1 MVEMTII
8 SYILFISTSSSME
21 QPNRETTVMKQRET
35 PIEELDEGFPST
47 VENYGVEEPMD
58 LNAQLVYRPA
68 ATYFVRVSGDSMIDV
83 GIQSGDILVVDKSL
97 EASDGSIVIAELDGE
112 FLVKQ
117 FRRCKD
123 GSAWLVPANPR
134 FQPIN
139 VTDRPDFSI
148 WGVVTAYIHQFV
160 HEGFRK

>member
-1 MVEMTII
+1 MRQHENSTEDETAEFPASTE
-8 SYILFISTSSSME
+8 SYGLE
-21 QPNRETTVMKQRET
+21 K
-35 PIEELDEGFPST
+35 
-47 VENYGVEEPMD
+47 PMD

-68 ATYFVRVSGDSMIDV
+68 ATYFVRVSGDSMIDA

-160 HEGFRK
+160 REGLRK

>member
-1 MVEMTII
+1 
-8 SYILFISTSSSME
+8 ME
-21 QPNRETTVMKQRET
+21 QQKQESTFMKQHGT
-35 PIEELDEGFPST
+35 PIEDVEASFPAST
-47 VENYGVEEPMD
+47 ESCGLEAPID
-58 LNAQLVYRPA
+58 LNAKLVYRPA
-68 ATYFVRVSGDSMIDV
+68 ATYFVRVSGDSMIGA

-97 EASDGSIVIAELDGE
+97 EARDGSIVIAELDGE

-117 FRRCKD
+117 FRRWKD

-148 WGVVTAYIHQFV
+148 WGVVTAYIHQFI

>member
-1 MVEMTII
+1 
-8 SYILFISTSSSME
+8 
-21 QPNRETTVMKQRET
+21 
-35 PIEELDEGFPST
+35 
-47 VENYGVEEPMD
+47 
-58 LNAQLVYRPA
+58 
-68 ATYFVRVSGDSMIDV
+68 MIGI

-97 EASDGSIVIAELDGE
+97 DARDRSIVIAKLDGE

-117 FRRCKD
+117 FCRWKD

-148 WGVVTAYIHQFV
+148 FGVVTAYIHQFV
-160 HEGFRK
+160 HERIRK

>member
-1 MVEMTII
+1 
-8 SYILFISTSSSME
+8 ME
-21 QPNRETTVMKQRET
+21 QHET
-35 PIEELDEGFPST
+35 PEDVEASFPAS
-47 VENYGVEEPMD
+47 VDSCGLEKPMD
-58 LNAQLVYRPA
+58 LNSILVYRPA
-68 ATYFVRVSGDSMIDV
+68 ATFFVRVSGDSMIGA

-97 EASDGSIVIAELDGE
+97 DARDGSIVIAVLDGE

-117 FRRCKD
+117 FCQWKD
-123 GSAWLVPANPR
+123 GSVWLVPANPR

-160 HEGFRK
+160 REGLRK

>member
-1 MVEMTII
+1 
-8 SYILFISTSSSME
+8 
-21 QPNRETTVMKQRET
+21 MKQCEI
-35 PIEELDEGFPST
+35 PIEDLTAGFPAST
-47 VENYGVEEPMD
+47 ESCGLEEPMD
-58 LNAQLVYRPA
+58 LNAQLVHRPA
-68 ATYFVRVSGDSMIDV
+68 ATFFVRAIGDSMIDA

-117 FRRCKD
+117 FCRCKD

-160 HEGFRK
+160 REGLRK

>member
-1 MVEMTII
+1 MRQHDN
-8 SYILFISTSSSME
+8 STE
-21 QPNRETTVMKQRET
+21 DET
-35 PIEELDEGFPST
+35 EGFPSSA
-47 VENYGVEEPMD
+47 ESCGLEEPMD
-58 LNAQLVYRPA
+58 LNAQLVYRPP
-68 ATYFVRVSGDSMIDV
+68 ATFFVRVSGDSMIDA

-117 FRRCKD
+117 FRRWKD

-134 FQPIN
+134 FQSIN

-148 WGVVTAYIHQFV
+148 WGVVTAYIHQSV
-160 HEGFRK
+160 HEGIRK